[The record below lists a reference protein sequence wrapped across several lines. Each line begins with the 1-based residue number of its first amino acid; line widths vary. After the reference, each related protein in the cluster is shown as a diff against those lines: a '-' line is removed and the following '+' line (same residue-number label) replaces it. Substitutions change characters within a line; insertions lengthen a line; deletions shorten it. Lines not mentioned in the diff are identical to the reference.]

1 MDYSLFCCS
10 LKRSLPKQKRLMS
23 TRSLSVRALPI
34 RAINLI
40 REYSKPLT
48 RPDWR
53 KSLPIVT
60 TFRLYLTISP
70 PTSELEYIVLRNIK
84 DTQWYKMYYYIHQ
97 YGVKY
102 FNEDFYVYD

>member
-1 MDYSLFCCS
+1 MDYSLFCCA
-10 LKRSLPKQKRLMS
+10 LKHELPLYKRRLI
-23 TRSLSVRALPI
+23 RALSVRALPI

-40 REYSKPLT
+40 SEYSKPLT

-70 PTSELEYIVLRNIK
+70 PTSELEYIILKNIK
-84 DTQWYKMYYYIHQ
+84 HTEWYKMYYYIHQ
-97 YGVKY
+97 FKY
-102 FNEDFYVYD
+102 FNEDFYRYE

>member
-1 MDYSLFCCS
+1 MDYSLLCCA
-10 LKRSLPKQKRLMS
+10 LKRALPKRQ
-23 TRSLSVRALPI
+23 LSCALPI

-48 RPDWR
+48 RPNWR

-70 PTSELEYIVLRNIK
+70 PTSELHYIVLRNIK
-84 DTQWYKMYYYIHQ
+84 DTKWYKMYYYVHQ
-97 YGVKY
+97 YGIKY